1 MLKERTIKGVTEQV
15 IADVR
20 GRASILEV
28 ISETVVLKR
37 TGKEHKGLC
46 PFHGEKTPSFNV
58 NPEKGIFKCFG
69 CGEGGDV
76 FAFMQRL
83 KGIDFIESVRVLA
96 HKYGV
101 RLVETEDE
109 RREYDKR
116 TQMLLLCRQAAEYF
130 SRMLEDPTEGMIG
143 REYLSKRGVSDEIIS
158 KFKLGYAPN
167 SWDGLLRH
175 LTQSRQIAPQTL
187 EEAGLV
193 RRRPDS
199 NSYYDLF
206 RNRLMIPICDDKG
219 DVIAFGG
226 RTLGDD
232 QVKYLNSP
240 ETPIYTKGLH
250 LFGLHQA
257 KESIKHKDSVIVVE
271 GYFDAITP
279 HQFGFTNTVATLGT
293 ALTEHQ
299 AKLLMRYTDSKRVY
313 LSFDADAAGVKAVDR
328 GVESLNKIA
337 EGIGIELRVIRLP
350 GGKDPD
356 ECLRDSNHGPDA
368 FAQAIENARILI
380 DYKLHRALDGANLT
394 THSGRIEASQK
405 LVLVLAQIENAVPRG
420 EYIRQWAMKLG
431 VREEELLSD
440 VQQYRAKNKMG
451 AKAYRPEYRRPGAH
465 SGKSTPIAGYVDA
478 ERQLLALYL
487 TSREDWELATRYLLE
502 GWMLTKTHRRIKESL
517 DGIGSQFSTVEDLR
531 CHLMDRLGPDK
542 DASSALVEIILKV
555 EDMRKQN
562 VPAAVVLK
570 EAMATILRER
580 LNQEQTKARNMLA
593 TAADESEQQALQS
606 KILELARMATMALPS
621 ANSIER
627 LEELKRKIDH
637 LTDAGS

>member
-1 MLKERTIKGVTEQV
+1 M
-15 IADVR
+15 
-20 GRASILEV
+20 
-28 ISETVVLKR
+28 VLKR

-76 FAFMQRL
+76 FAFIQRL
-83 KGIDFIESVRVLA
+83 KGVDFIESVRQLA

-116 TQMLLLCRQAAEYF
+116 TQMLLLCRQATEYF
-130 SRMLEDPTEGMIG
+130 SRMLEDPTEGSIA
-143 REYLSKRGVSDEIIS
+143 RDYLNKRGVSPEIIE
-158 KFKLGYAPN
+158 KFRIGYAPN

-257 KESIKHKDSVIVVE
+257 KESIKQKDSVIVVE

-356 ECLRDSNHGPDA
+356 ECLRDSNHGPEA
-368 FAQAIENARILI
+368 FAQAIDNARILI
-380 DYKLHRALDGANLT
+380 DYKLHRALDGANLS
-394 THSGRIEASQK
+394 THSGRIEASRK
-405 LVLVLAQIENAVPRG
+405 LVSVLAQIENAVPRG
-420 EYIRQWAMKLG
+420 EYIRQWSMKLG

-440 VQQYRAKNKMG
+440 VQQYRAANKMG
-451 AKAYRPEYRRPGAH
+451 ARTHRPEFKRPTALN
-465 SGKSTPIAGYVDA
+465 KSMPTAGYVDA

-487 TSREDWELATRYLLE
+487 TSREDWELATRYLSDDR
-502 GWMLTKTHRRIKESL
+502 MLSKNHQRIKESL
-517 DGIGSQFSTVEDLR
+517 EGIGSQFSTVEDLR
-531 CHLMDRLGPDK
+531 FLLMDRLGPEK
-542 DASSALVEIILKV
+542 EPSAALVEVILKV

-570 EAMATILRER
+570 EAKATIIKER
-580 LNQEQTKARNMLA
+580 LSQEQIVARRNLA
-593 TAADESEQQALQS
+593 TAVEESEQQALQS
-606 KILELARMATMALPS
+606 KILELRRLETMALPS
-621 ANSIER
+621 ADSIER
-627 LEELKRKIDH
+627 LDDLKRRIDA
-637 LTDAGS
+637 LTSVGTKV